1 MEYRDFTV
9 SARDLGDFD
18 VAVAG
23 GGVAGVNAAVTAA
36 RRGCR
41 VVLIESCGCLGGA
54 LTAGL
59 VPNLSLDREGKGGL
73 VEEFFRFM
81 DEHGFSCPRRGRLT
95 DENGVLV
102 PGGVVSPDGAKV
114 FFDRLCAA
122 TGVTVL
128 LHSSA
133 VGVRMAGRRIGEAL
147 IGTECGAAVVRA
159 KLWVDATGNGT
170 LSLLAGC
177 RGEFGH
183 PDDGHPQPATL
194 GFTMSGLGFAE
205 STTDKAA
212 YGDELAAADLRLTN
226 RRPCALRL
234 PDLHNSLVWANYE
247 YDVDPRDVLSLSRA
261 TARARMEALEIAE
274 AHRRIPK
281 HAGAKLG
288 TVAEHLGIREGWRIA
303 GRLRLTLDDLLQG
316 SRFPDGVCLVN
327 FVVDVHKTTGDGDP
341 HTARRYRV
349 QPYHI
354 PYRALVPLDADDL
367 LLCGRLLSGDF
378 FAHASYRVICNMM
391 AVGEA
396 VGFAAHACVTEGIA
410 PAALDGARVR
420 AFMEERNYRL

>member
-1 MEYRDFTV
+1 MQYRDFTV

-23 GGVAGVNAAVTAA
+23 GGVAGVAAAVTAA
-36 RRGCR
+36 RRGCS
-41 VVLIESCGCLGGA
+41 VVLIEGCGCLGGA

-81 DEHGFSCPRRGRLT
+81 DEHGFSCPRRGTLT
-95 DENGVLV
+95 DENGVLI

-114 FFDRLCAA
+114 FFDRLCAEA
-122 TGVTVL
+122 GVTVL
-128 LHSSA
+128 LYSHVA
-133 VGVRMAGRRIGEAL
+133 GVRMAGRRIDELL
-147 IGTECGAAVVRA
+147 IGSECGAAVVRA
-159 KLWVDATGNGT
+159 KLYVDATGNGT
-170 LSLLAGC
+170 LSLMAGC
-177 RGEFGH
+177 RGECGH
-183 PDDGHPQPATL
+183 PEDRHPQPATL
-194 GFTMSGLGFAE
+194 GFMMSGLGLAE

-212 YGDELAAADLRLTN
+212 YGEELAAAKLRITN

-234 PDLHNSLVWANYE
+234 PDLHNFLIWANYE
-247 YDVDPRDVLSLSRA
+247 YDVDVRDILGLSRA
-261 TARARMEALEIAE
+261 TERARMEALENAA
-274 AHRRIPK
+274 AHRPIPR
-281 HAGAKLG
+281 HAPAKLG
-288 TVAEHLGIREGWRIA
+288 TVAEHIGIREGFRIA
-303 GRLRLTLDDLLQG
+303 GRYRLTLDDLLNG

-327 FVVDVHKTTGDGDP
+327 FVVDVHKTTSDGDP
-341 HTARRYRV
+341 HAARRYRV

-378 FAHASYRVICNMM
+378 FAHASYRVICNMT

-396 VGFAAHACVTEGIA
+396 VGFAAHACVTEGVA
-410 PAALDGARVR
+410 PAGLDGARVR
-420 AFMEERNYRL
+420 VFMEERGYRL

>member
-1 MEYRDFTV
+1 MEFRDLLV
-9 SARDLGDFD
+9 SARDLGRYD

-23 GGVAGVNAAVTAA
+23 GGVAGVAAAVTAA

-41 VVLIESCGCLGGA
+41 VVLIEGCGCLGGA

-59 VPNLSLDREGKGGL
+59 VPHAALDREGKGGI
-73 VEEFFRFM
+73 VDEFFRFM
-81 DEHGFSCPRRGRLT
+81 DEHGFSCPRRGELT
-95 DENGVLV
+95 DETGALL

-114 FFDRLCAA
+114 FFDRLCAEV
-122 TGVTVL
+122 GVTVL
-128 LHSSA
+128 LYSH
-133 VGVRMAGRRIGEAL
+133 VIGVRMEGRRIAEIA

-159 KLWVDATGNGT
+159 KLCVDATGNGT
-170 LSLLAGC
+170 LSLMAGC
-177 RGEFGH
+177 RGECGH
-183 PDDGHPQPATL
+183 PEDGHPQPATL
-194 GFTMSGLGFAE
+194 GFTMSGLGFAG

-212 YGDELAAADLRLTN
+212 YGEALAAAGLKITN
-226 RRPCALRL
+226 RRPCALHL

-247 YDVDPRDVLSLSRA
+247 YDVDVRDILALSRA
-261 TARARMEALEIAE
+261 TQRARMEILEIAE
-274 AHRRIPK
+274 AHRRIPE
-281 HAGAKLG
+281 HAKAKLG
-288 TVAEHLGIREGWRIA
+288 AVAEHLGIREGYRIA
-303 GRLRLTLDDLLQG
+303 GLYRLTLDDLLRG
-316 SRFPDGVCLVN
+316 AHFPDGVCLVN
-327 FVVDVHKTTGDGDP
+327 FAVDVHKTAADGDP

-396 VGFAAHACVTEGIA
+396 VGFAAHACVTEEIA
-410 PAALDGARVR
+410 PAELDGARVR
-420 AFMEERNYRL
+420 AFMETRNYEL